1 MKELRYLLGKK
12 QADDSIIFVKSAPGE
27 QIELAFKCYDA
38 FDYRSISF
46 LKKTREVFKKLD
58 EFDLY
63 KFNMEV
69 INMEPQREQARA
81 LKEAEEL
88 RKHIEKETAEDNI
101 DVTEIEEAE
110 KINEDTPEANEDTK
124 EIVEDTPADTD
135 TKEVIEE
142 ANADKTEVTENEA
155 DEGNKEAIA
164 ENENTN
170 EVEESPSEAVEK
182 NTDEKTNVESTNEP
196 VKEHEEEPETGEEKK
211 EETELTDGEET
222 NS

>member
-1 MKELRYLLGKK
+1 MRELRYLLGKK

-88 RKHIEKETAEDNI
+88 RKHIEKETAEDNT
-101 DVTEIEEAE
+101 DVAETEEAE

-135 TKEVIEE
+135 KVAEVEETDTEEVIEE
-142 ANADKTEVTENEA
+142 GNNEEANTDKTEVTETEA
-155 DEGNKEAIA
+155 G
-164 ENENTN
+164 
-170 EVEESPSEAVEK
+170 EK

-196 VKEHEEEPETGEEKK
+196 VKENEEEPETGEEKK